1 MSQSLVERMGST
13 RHRGALGLQQS
24 PNNPLLSPQDLR
36 TWSRLVLG
44 GRRVVALPG
53 RGSGWSPTAGTPLQG
68 AVGLFQGRRVGGV
81 EWGRAFCCKNQSSWV
96 TNWVSV
102 ARAASRHCDVRRDRG
117 KLEWVSC
124 TGRFPLRLTLTLAD
138 TRSSRGANLPF
149 ENTEM

>member
-53 RGSGWSPTAGTPLQG
+53 RGSGWSPTAGAPLQG
-68 AVGLFQGRRVGGV
+68 VVGPFQGRRAGGV
-81 EWGRAFCCKNQSSWV
+81 EWGTAFCCKPV
-96 TNWVSV
+96 LDGTNWVSA

-124 TGRFPLRLTLTLAD
+124 TGRFPLYLTLTLAD